1 MSSKDI
7 VIGIII
13 GGVIGYLIAKLFK
26 PEEKR
31 VVEEYK
37 PEYKEHICRW

>member
-13 GGVIGYLIAKLFK
+13 GGVIGYLIAKLLK

-31 VVEEYK
+31 VIEEYK
-37 PEYKEHICRW
+37 LKEHVCRW